1 MRPAAP
7 LVVCVCASAL
17 SLVPSSARAQ
27 LFPIEGRVPSL
38 FASGGDGGRQRL
50 DMTVSTQAVSENDL
64 ILPDLQSGFG
74 LSPVPSNTFESVGV
88 DLSYVRTF
96 RESKFGVTGRTV
108 LQSFPT
114 VGSALSVQRAVSVAY
129 DLQHRG
135 THLSM
140 QQSVNR
146 FPLFSPDTAPGVFGG
161 DVGATAVALAPAP
174 VQNEAVASISA
185 LDATTNV
192 SLSQSLGRRVTLT
205 SIGVVSYTTLG
216 DSAASMRMYDAS
228 ANLTFQL
235 TRDVGLVA
243 GYGVQQGSYRF
254 ATVPVP
260 SLFNLQNVNLGL
272 AYQHALSFSRRT
284 SIGFSSGPM
293 LIRDPRNDVTQ
304 YVMGGEAHLTHQ
316 IGRTWQATAS
326 FNRSVTF
333 LEGFLSPFLG
343 DAGTAT
349 LGGQLS
355 RRVTLSMIG
364 SAWFGR
370 DVSGGPASANWNQ
383 SAVGGVQT
391 RIALSRTMAFTTD
404 ARYTRYRFATLPAF
418 VTAVPLWIDQPSVRV
433 GFDLW
438 LPLFH

>member
-7 LVVCVCASAL
+7 LVACVCASAL
-17 SLVPSSARAQ
+17 GLVPASASAQ
-27 LFPIEGRVPSL
+27 IFPLGGRVPSL
-38 FASGGDGGRQRL
+38 FASGGDGGRQHL
-50 DMTVSTQAVSENDL
+50 DLTISTEAVSENDL

-74 LSPVPSNTFESVGV
+74 LSPVPSNTFESAGM

-108 LQSFPT
+108 VQSFPT
-114 VGSALSVQRAVSVAY
+114 ARSAVSVQRAVSLAY

-135 THLSM
+135 THLSV
-140 QQSVNR
+140 QQSVNS
-146 FPLFSPDTAPGVFGG
+146 FPLFSPDTAPDVFGPAS
-161 DVGATAVALAPAP
+161 GAASAPVP
-174 VQNEAVASISA
+174 VQNEAVASIAA
-185 LDATTNV
+185 LDSTTNV

-205 SIGVVSYTTLG
+205 SIGRVSYTTLG
-216 DSAASMRMYDAS
+216 DNAASLRLYDVS
-228 ANLTFQL
+228 GSLTYQL
-235 TRDVGLVA
+235 TRDVGLVT

-254 ATVPVP
+254 ATAPAP
-260 SLFNLQNVNLGL
+260 SLLNLQNINLGIN
-272 AYQHALSFSRRT
+272 YQRALSFSRRT
-284 SIGFSSGPM
+284 SVGFSSGPM
-293 LIRDPRNDVTQ
+293 VIRDPLHGVTQ
-304 YVMGGEAHLTHQ
+304 YAMGGEAHLTHE

-349 LGGQLS
+349 VSGQLS

-370 DVSGGPASANWNQ
+370 DVSGGSASANWNQ
-383 SAVGGVQT
+383 SAVGGMQT
-391 RIALSRTMAFTTD
+391 RIALSRTTAFTAD
-404 ARYTRYRFATLPAF
+404 ARYTRYRFATTPAF
-418 VTAVPLWIDQPSVRV
+418 ITAAPLWIDQPSIRV